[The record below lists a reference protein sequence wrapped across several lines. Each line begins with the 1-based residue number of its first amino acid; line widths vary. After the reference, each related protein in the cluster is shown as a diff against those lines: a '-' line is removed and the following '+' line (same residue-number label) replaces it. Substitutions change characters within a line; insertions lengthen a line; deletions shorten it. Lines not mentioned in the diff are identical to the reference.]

1 MKPKIGKKYSRMIQN
16 KDNFHEDPVYVSPF
30 KGDNIFPLIIQIC
43 FTEIR
48 SKTKIL
54 SNFNRK
60 KNHIASSFS
69 NELFKNSQ
77 VL

>member
-1 MKPKIGKKYSRMIQN
+1 MKPKVGKKYSRMIQN
-16 KDNFHEDPVYVSPF
+16 KDNSHEDPVYAPPF

-48 SKTKIL
+48 SKIQIL
-54 SNFNRK
+54 SNFIRK
-60 KNHIASSFS
+60 KNHFASSFS

>member
-48 SKTKIL
+48 SKIQ
-54 SNFNRK
+54 
-60 KNHIASSFS
+60 I
-69 NELFKNSQ
+69 
-77 VL
+77 